1 MRVLLVSNKDIADI
15 IAMCAEDSDKAD
27 LVKAIAKIQG
37 ESLSSYFYN
46 VLTTYM
52 VNYQPIGEVMS
63 QADIHNQV
71 YDRFETIA
79 KSLDTVY
86 PDILNIDRI
95 ETILGN
101 AMTGH
106 TSDPTASVCSS
117 IYDDCQRELEE
128 YYSELYGVRF
138 MEEQRAAILD
148 DLEEVVTTLSYTVKE
163 LESRYLKYNDQE
175 GLTSNV
181 LFGFKN
187 DRIVIAVD

>member
-15 IAMCAEDSDKAD
+15 IAMCAEDRDKAD
-27 LVKAIAKIQG
+27 LVKAIARIQG

-63 QADIHNQV
+63 RADIHNQV

-95 ETILGN
+95 EAILGN
-101 AMTGH
+101 AMTDH

-117 IYDDCQRELEE
+117 IYDDCQKELEE

-138 MEEQRAAILD
+138 MEEQRAAIFD

>member
-95 ETILGN
+95 EAILGN
-101 AMTGH
+101 AVTGH

-117 IYDDCQRELEE
+117 IYDDCQRELED

-138 MEEQRAAILD
+138 MDEQRAAILD

>member
-15 IAMCAEDSDKAD
+15 IAMCAEDRDKAD

-95 ETILGN
+95 EAILGN

-117 IYDDCQRELEE
+117 IYDDCQKELEE

-175 GLTSNV
+175 GMTSNV

>member
-37 ESLSSYFYN
+37 ESLTSYFYN
-46 VLTTYM
+46 FLTTYM
-52 VNYQPIGEVMS
+52 VNYQPIGEVIPELN
-63 QADIHNQV
+63 IHNQV

-95 ETILGN
+95 EAILGN

-117 IYDDCQRELEE
+117 IYDDCQKEIEE

-148 DLEEVVTTLSYTVKE
+148 DLEEVVTILSHTVKE